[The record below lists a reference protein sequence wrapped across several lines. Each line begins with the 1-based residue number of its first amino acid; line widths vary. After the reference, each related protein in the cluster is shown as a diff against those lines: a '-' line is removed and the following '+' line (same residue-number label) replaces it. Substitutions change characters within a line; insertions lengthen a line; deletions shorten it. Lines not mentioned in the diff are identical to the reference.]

1 MILLPPRAAAAKLL
15 QTSAMLR
22 LLAVLLL
29 LAAPAFAGVD
39 AGHPT
44 RVAVLYFD
52 VQSSDP
58 ELSFFSKG
66 LAAMMITD
74 LASSPLQ
81 VVERDRLEALLAE
94 LKLGEGRF
102 ADKSKFAKIG
112 ALLGADYLVT
122 GTLIKAAGVFSLEL
136 KLFSVTTSLVVHTFR
151 AMLKE
156 ADVLD
161 AEQRAV
167 ESVLKHLDKLVVAT
181 APTAAPGTK
190 PTLGLAAAVKYSRA
204 LDAKDKKDPAAARK
218 LLSEVVKEQPD
229 FKLAQ
234 LDLLSLRD

>member
-1 MILLPPRAAAAKLL
+1 MA
-15 QTSAMLR
+15 R

-29 LAAPAFAGVD
+29 LSSAAFAGPD
-39 AGHPT
+39 AGRPT

-52 VQSSDP
+52 VQSTNP
-58 ELSFFSKG
+58 ELAVFSKG

-74 LASSPLQ
+74 LAASPLQ
-81 VVERDRLEALLAE
+81 VVERDRLEAILSE
-94 LKLGEGRF
+94 LKLGETRF
-102 ADKSKFAKIG
+102 ADKSKFPKIG

-122 GTLIKAAGVFSLEL
+122 GTLLKSAGLFTLEL
-136 KLFSVTTSLVVHTFR
+136 KLFSVSTSLVVHTQR

-156 ADVLD
+156 DDVLD

-167 ESVLKHLDKLVVAT
+167 ESVLQHLDKLQVA
-181 APTAAPGTK
+181 AAPAAAPVK
-190 PTLGLAAAVKYSRA
+190 KSALKLAAAVKYSRA
-204 LDAKDKKDPAAARK
+204 LDAKDRKDTATAKA
-218 LLSEVVKEQPD
+218 LLGEVVKEQPD